1 MKYLMRVKMSKDS
14 GNRNLLDPDFGKKM
28 REILLEIKAE
38 NAYFTTID
46 GCRGAFLVVNL
57 DNASQMPAVSEPF
70 FLWLNAEIDFY
81 PVMSP
86 EDLEK
91 AGPSIEKAVKKWGA
105 YAEQYAQV

>member
-14 GNRNLLDPDFGKKM
+14 GNRNLIDPEFGKKM
-28 REILLEIKAE
+28 REMLTEVKAE

-46 GCRGAFLVVNL
+46 GCRGAFIVVNI
-57 DNASQMPAVSEPF
+57 DNPSQIPAIAEPF

-86 EDLEK
+86 DDLEK
-91 AGPSIEKAVKKWGA
+91 AAPAIEKAVKKWGM
-105 YAEQYAQV
+105 YVEQYSQV

>member
-14 GNRNLLDPDFGKKM
+14 GNSSLMDPDFGKKM
-28 REILLEIKAE
+28 REVLTEVKAE

-46 GCRGAFLVVNL
+46 GCRGGYIVVNI
-57 DNASQMPAVSEPF
+57 DNPSQMPAISEPF

-86 EDLEK
+86 DDLEK
-91 AGPSIEKAVKKWGA
+91 AAPAIEKAVKKWGRHV
-105 YAEQYAQV
+105 EQYSQV